1 MNNELQTDETIHLV
15 CFHGPAHAGA
25 KIHPI
30 KNPLT
35 GEYPSCVRK
44 VSSSGDII
52 YNNGDDP
59 STYFVRETE
68 GIIIKNGTDFD
79 LTNAIQKA
87 KWDAIKFSDLIFDP
101 KGKVDE
107 NGNVIA
113 EPSELAPPT
122 ALFFVERVADEA
134 KKRNSKERLKT
145 KAKNFIYSDTIN
157 GLKTKAMILGC
168 FVKTSTSEEIEEYLV
183 NIANSDPQKVINL
196 YTGSDTKLY
205 LYFIYGKEYNI
216 LQNKG
221 GLYIY
226 GDSIIGRT
234 DSDCVTYFKN
244 PNNKA
249 ITDRIIKEINN
260 AVTESENIDISKET
274 STQNTELVNN
284 EPTKNKQ

>member
-1 MNNELQTDETIHLV
+1 MSNELQTDETIHLV
-15 CFHGPAHAGA
+15 CFYGPAHAGA

-59 STYFVRETE
+59 STYFVKETE
-68 GIIIKNGTDFD
+68 GIVIKNGTDFD

-101 KGKVDE
+101 KGKIDE
-107 NGNVIA
+107 NGNIIT
-113 EPSELAPPT
+113 EPSEIAPPM

-134 KKRNSKERLKT
+134 KKRNNKERLKT
-145 KAKNFIYSDTIN
+145 KAKNFIYSDTTN

-168 FVKTSTSEEIEEYLV
+168 FIKTSTNEEIEEYLV
-183 NIANSDPQKVINL
+183 NMANSDPQKVIDL

-221 GLYIY
+221 GLYVY
-226 GDSIIGRT
+226 GDTIIGRT
-234 DSDCVTYFKN
+234 DSDCVNYFKN
-244 PNNKA
+244 PVNKA
-249 ITDRIIKEINN
+249 LTDRIIKEINN
-260 AVTESENIDISKET
+260 AVTESEQNDISKEI
-274 STQNTELVNN
+274 SNKNTE
-284 EPTKNKQ
+284 EPIIDSGKNKK